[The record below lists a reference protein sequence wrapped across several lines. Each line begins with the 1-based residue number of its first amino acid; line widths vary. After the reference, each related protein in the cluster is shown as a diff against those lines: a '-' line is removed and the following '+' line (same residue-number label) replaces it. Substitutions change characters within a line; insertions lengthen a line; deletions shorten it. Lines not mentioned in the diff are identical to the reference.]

1 MKYCVTVARTGL
13 IYVNADSKK
22 DAAEIA
28 ERQLT
33 DNVWWLDDF
42 QAVDVRED
50 TAAPSKMYVTDPA
63 Y

>member
-13 IYVNADSKK
+13 VYVEAQSAEE
-22 DAAEIA
+22 AAEIA

-42 QAVDVRED
+42 QATSVQED
-50 TAAPSKMYVTDPA
+50 DAALHSMYVTAPA